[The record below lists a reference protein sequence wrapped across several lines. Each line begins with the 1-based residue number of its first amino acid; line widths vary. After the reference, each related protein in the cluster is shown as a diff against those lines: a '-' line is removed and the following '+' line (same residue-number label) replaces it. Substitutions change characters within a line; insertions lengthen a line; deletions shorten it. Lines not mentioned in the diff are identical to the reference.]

1 MKRRTSRQYL
11 SALFVLASLWIAVGA
26 RAAEEDAPILSPK
39 ITTNL
44 RRNYSAFEMGEMQ
57 TQLKTTDKKIAVTTA
72 EIKRVRDTEFLPDLY
87 FSLADLHLQKSR
99 LMYMI
104 KVNKNKGTPIAEI
117 DFTAEKRPKQEAIDI
132 YQKIYAFFPK
142 SKLRDRALF
151 FKSLELRDIGQV
163 EAMIKSFGQLNQEF
177 PESQYL
183 LEANIILGDY
193 FLEEKKDIEGA
204 LIAFRRVI
212 AKELSAYTPLAH
224 YRIGWCFINQ
234 QKYQDAV
241 TSFEEAVR
249 TQGLVSKSSIE
260 LPELYRKTDIR
271 REAVLSLAVPYV
283 EIYGDYRAALKEESD
298 KKAEEAKKAAATGSL
313 PPLAAAASKA
323 TASKAAVSKL
333 PAKGAKPAQ
342 KVSGWIKP
350 GSSPSPSPSPVAGG
364 LQTKIVAETAEVT
377 APLKFVAHPVEYF
390 RKISDSHQTYRR
402 VLSRVGRRLAL
413 KSLWATAADVWIEVL
428 VASSDPAIKFEAIQ
442 RWNDAVKKTSASKT
456 DQQRFIEHAVITAQE
471 IRARGTRED
480 GKMSKRDLNQLKFL
494 ETVTRDIAT
503 RMHQNARE
511 KNLPEDFK
519 IAALG
524 YGLYQIA
531 FPQNRNFSKMLIN
544 KAESLYRAEDW
555 THAGLEFENLGR
567 VTKAKKKQ
575 AEFKESAIQAY
586 ASALKDADKL
596 TPLEL
601 VRARRGVR
609 DVGTNWILT
618 HMRHPAAASTAYN
631 IGQSW
636 YEDRL
641 LPQAIQSFTFFIKN
655 FPRDARV
662 RDAIFMTINAY
673 SQMDDLK
680 GLVTASKKLERT
692 PGLSNEDRQSIR
704 ELSRRAQLK
713 DIQLAAGSFGSKE
726 YADNLMNLASKYKD
740 SSMGSVALYEAFT
753 SLRSKRD
760 PELYDVGEALLE
772 KHNDS
777 TYTKEVVSSMAQTA
791 LLTADFER
799 AARYLSRFSDK
810 YPKETESTEWR
821 KNAAQLYEWLG
832 DFKEAKR
839 LYTSL
844 DDRESVARC
853 DYLAG
858 DWAQLERSSTKIG
871 PALGSY
877 YYAISLWRQGRQA
890 EALPRL
896 KQIATSSDVE
906 RSAHARFLL
915 AQRALESF
923 RAIQMRNA
931 SDQGALVN
939 KVKSF
944 QELSKELN
952 DIVKVGAGRW
962 TIASLYL
969 LGQANFELG
978 RFIAGSP
985 SPAGLKP
992 EEVKIYRTEIGKQA
1006 KQYTDAANTVF
1017 AQCLETAERFE
1028 VFTRYAHGCRERGRL
1043 VVKEESDTIQTR
1055 RDKKFTAP
1063 KSAQALRTKLYDTP
1077 RDTKVLDD
1085 LAFAYI
1091 HDGQYWVAMAIY
1103 NRILEVDE
1111 KNADAM
1117 AGIGVARMY
1126 LNDLD
1131 VGADWLKKALKAS
1144 SGNSTAIWNLSGL
1157 YNEFGFKGRVKAL
1170 AARRAPASKPRL
1182 LHPMARRL

>member
-1 MKRRTSRQYL
+1 MIRSLVVLGL
-11 SALFVLASLWIAVGA
+11 SFSFVLSSSAAK
-26 RAAEEDAPILSPK
+26 AAEGDSPILSPK

-44 RRNYSAFEMGEMQ
+44 RRNYSTFEIGEME
-57 TQLKTTDKKIAVTTA
+57 TQLKTTEKKIAVTTS

-104 KVNKNKGTPIAEI
+104 KVNKNKGTPITEI

-151 FKSLELRDIGQV
+151 FKALELRDIGQA

-177 PESQYL
+177 PDSQYL

-204 LIAFRRVI
+204 LLAFRRVI
-212 AKELSAYTPLAH
+212 AKEISAYTPLAH

-234 QKYQDAV
+234 QKYHEAV

-283 EIYGDYRAALKEESD
+283 EIYAEYRAALKEEND
-298 KKAEEAKKAAATGSL
+298 KKVEAAKAGVAL
-313 PPLAAAASKA
+313 PSTTSA
-323 TASKAAVSKL
+323 AAVSKL
-333 PAKGAKPAQ
+333 PAKGEKAESAPQ
-342 KVSGWIKP
+342 KVSDWVKP
-350 GSSPSPSPSPVAGG
+350 GQSPSPTPGAGG
-364 LQTKIVAETAEVT
+364 LQTSINVTKAAEVT
-377 APLKFVAHPVEYF
+377 APTKYVAQPVEYF

-413 KSLWATAADVWIEVL
+413 KSLWTTAADVWIEVL
-428 VASSDPAIKFEAIQ
+428 VANTDPAAKFEAIQ
-442 RWNDAVKKTSASKT
+442 RWNDAVKKTTASKT
-456 DQQRFIEHAVITAQE
+456 DQHRFIEHAVITAQE

-480 GKMSKRDLNQLKFL
+480 GKISKKDINQLKFL
-494 ETVTRDIAT
+494 EIVTRDIAT
-503 RMHQNARE
+503 RMQQSARE

-519 IAALG
+519 LAAQG
-524 YGLYQIA
+524 YELYQIA

-567 VTKAKKKQ
+567 TTKEKKKQ

-586 ASALKDADKL
+586 ANALKDADKL
-596 TPLEL
+596 SPLEL

-609 DVGTNWILT
+609 DVGTNWILS

-641 LPQAIQSFTFFIKN
+641 LSQAIQSFTFFVKN
-655 FPRDARV
+655 FSRDARV
-662 RDAIFMTINAY
+662 RDAIFMIINAY

-680 GLVTASKKLERT
+680 GLVTASKNLEKT
-692 PGLSNEDRQSIR
+692 PGLSAEDRQSIR

-726 YADNLMNLASKYKD
+726 YADNLVNLASKYKD

-753 SLRSKRD
+753 SLRSKRN

-799 AARYLSRFSDK
+799 AARYLARFSDK
-810 YPKETESTEWR
+810 YPQETESSEWR

-839 LYTSL
+839 IYTIL
-844 DDRESVARC
+844 GDRESIARC
-853 DYLAG
+853 DFLAG

-871 PALGSY
+871 PALGAY
-877 YYAISLWRQGRQA
+877 YYTLALWRQGRQA

-896 KQIATSSDVE
+896 KQIAASGDIE

-923 RAIQMRNA
+923 RAIQMRDA

-944 QELSKELN
+944 QALSKELN

-978 RFIAGSP
+978 RFISSSP
-985 SPAGLKP
+985 SPKGLKP
-992 EEVKIYRTEIGKQA
+992 EEIKIYRAEIGKQA

-1028 VFTRYAHGCRERGRL
+1028 VFTRYAQGCRERGRL
-1043 VVKEESDTIQTR
+1043 VVKEEADTIQAQ
-1055 RDKKFTAP
+1055 RDKKFTTP
-1063 KSAQALRTKLYDTP
+1063 KSATALRTKLYDTP
-1077 RDTKVLDD
+1077 RDAKVLED
-1085 LAFAYI
+1085 LAYAYI
-1091 HDGQYWVAMAIY
+1091 NDGQYWVAMAIY
-1103 NRILEVDE
+1103 NRILEIDE
-1111 KNADAM
+1111 KSSAAM
-1117 AGIGVARMY
+1117 AGVGVARLY

-1144 SGNSTAIWNLSGL
+1144 SGDPTAIWNLSGL

-1170 AARRAPASKPRL
+1170 AARRTPATKPRL